1 MIDIV
6 HRMLRRAAEEHE
18 AARDERRLADECDG
32 PLEPMWRRAA
42 ETHERSAGV
51 HERTARRLA
60 AVAPPVDASRRQY
73 ARVIGPPASALAAPR
88 SMSASHQ
95 ERRAV
100 AHEGAA
106 VAHETAAKLHES
118 LAVAWDQHH
127 CEAAAARERSLAAQ
141 QRALAAA
148 SRRRADHE
156 RDVRLIDR
164 RAQPPKFGR

>member
-60 AVAPPVDASRRQY
+60 AVAPPVDASRREY
-73 ARVIGPPASALAAPR
+73 ARVTGTQASPLAASR
-88 SMSASHQ
+88 SMSASHK

-106 VAHETAAKLHES
+106 AAHESAANLHES
-118 LAVAWDQHH
+118 LAVAWDRHH
-127 CEAAAARERSLAAQ
+127 CGAAAARERSLAAH
-141 QRALAAA
+141 QRALAAE
-148 SRRRADHE
+148 SRQRADRE
-156 RDVRLIDR
+156 RDPGVLD
-164 RAQPPKFGR
+164 